1 MTTHWMKLGMKLAV
15 AVSLLGTL
23 VLSACDTPPGSNRAA
38 AQDLRDPASDNTQS
52 VPFDAWF
59 KDRPQ

>member
-1 MTTHWMKLGMKLAV
+1 MTTHWMKLAMAV
-15 AVSLLGTL
+15 GLLGTL
-23 VLSACDTPPGSNRAA
+23 VLSACETPPGSNKTA
-38 AQDLRDPASDNTQS
+38 AQDLRDPASNNAES